1 MPSITITFGE
11 MTPVDKY
18 EESEDGQSCPLAT
31 KDSDLNNKNREEA
44 IESADYRDAS
54 ESGAFRLTD
63 ICGNCAAY
71 NQTEDIL
78 DCIGDN
84 SGEVGYCQL
93 LKFCCSAEY
102 TCDKWAEGGPITS
115 DIADDYGEY
124 L

>member
-1 MPSITITFGE
+1 

-102 TCDKWAEGGPITS
+102 VCDKWAEGGPITS